1 MTQQTPA
8 ADDGQEHDGV
18 PVIETVH
25 RKVLRRTC
33 DWCGKEISPRPK
45 GKGRPRLYCDRSC
58 RQRAYEVRTAR
69 ERQERDQ
76 EAGTARRD
84 DEPVREVVR
93 EVVTRTR
100 LVPSGPGTP
109 VRDPWQREE
118 DSPAPEAGPPRPR
131 ELQRIL
137 ARAAAAIGQGE
148 YSLSEVERITRSVDQ
163 LRMAADRYQ
172 DVLRKHLREQLVD
185 KPKRKRH

>member
-8 ADDGQEHDGV
+8 ADDGQEHDDV

-25 RKVLRRTC
+25 RKVLMRTC
-33 DWCGKEISPRPK
+33 DWCGKEFSPRAK
-45 GKGRPRLYCDRSC
+45 GKGRPRRYCDRSC

-109 VRDPWQREE
+109 LRDPWQREE
-118 DSPAPEAGPPRPR
+118 GSPAPEARPPRPR
-131 ELQRIL
+131 ELQRLL
-137 ARAAAAIGQGE
+137 ARAAAATAQGE
-148 YSLSEVERITRSVDQ
+148 YSLSEIDRIRRAVDQ
-163 LRMAADRYQ
+163 VQMAADQYQ
-172 DVLRKHLREQLVD
+172 RRMRELLTGDRKH
-185 KPKRKRH
+185 KRH